1 MADPAPAKTTAL
13 CGARLFDGE
22 KFYEDH
28 AVIIEGGRIVSVLPM
43 QNLKPD
49 IDRQDLGGG
58 LLAPGFIDAQVNG
71 GGGVLFNEQ
80 PDLEGARTI
89 ARTHRRYGTTA
100 ILPTLIT
107 DTPDIM
113 ARAIEAARSAI
124 ADEAVPGVIGL
135 HLEGPFLAPSR
146 KGAHDE
152 GLIREMAE
160 ADVEQLAALDLET
173 LLLTIAPDQVAPRL
187 IRRLVDSGVTV
198 SLGHSDA
205 SYEVVCAAVDAGAR
219 GVTHL
224 FNAMSPLTHRAPGMV
239 GAALDSG
246 QLWCGIIADGHHVHP
261 AALRTALR
269 AKAGPGKL
277 FLVTDAMPT
286 AGCADDRFVLNG
298 RTVLRR
304 DGKVTLEDGTLAG
317 SDLNMAQA
325 LRFTIEVLNIEPS
338 EALRMASLYP
348 AQFLGLDDRFGAI
361 RAGYRADLVQLDDDW
376 NVAQTWIAGAGAD
389 GRAA

>member
-1 MADPAPAKTTAL
+1 MADSAPAKTSAL
-13 CGARLFDGE
+13 CCAKLFDGE
-22 KFYEDH
+22 AFHDDQAVVIED
-28 AVIIEGGRIVSVLPM
+28 GRIVAFTPVAQLDPS
-43 QNLKPD
+43 
-49 IDRQDLGGG
+49 IERQMLSGG

-80 PDLEGARTI
+80 PTVEGARTI
-89 ARTHRRYGTTA
+89 AQTHRRFGSTA
-100 ILPTLIT
+100 FLPTLIT
-107 DTPDIM
+107 DTPDIT
-113 ARAIEAARSAI
+113 ARAVAAARSAI
-124 ADEAVPGVIGL
+124 ADNAVPGVVGL

-146 KGAHDE
+146 KGAHD
-152 GLIREMAE
+152 GSLIREMSE
-160 ADVEQLAALDLET
+160 ADVEELAGLGIET

-187 IRRLVDSGVTV
+187 IRKLVDGGVIV

-205 SYEVVCAAVDAGAR
+205 SYEIVCAAIEAGAR

-261 AALRTALR
+261 AALRLALR
-269 AKAGPGKL
+269 AKAGPGRL

-298 RTVLRR
+298 RRVLRR
-304 DGKVTLEDGTLAG
+304 DGRVTLEDGTLAG
-317 SDLNMAQA
+317 SDLTMAQA
-325 LRFTIEVLNIEPS
+325 LRFTIETLGLEPG

-348 AQFLGLDDRFGAI
+348 AQFLGLDDRLGAI
-361 RAGYRADLVQLDDDW
+361 RPGYRADFVLLDDDW
-376 NVAQTWIAGAGAD
+376 RVVQTWIAGAAPAED
-389 GRAA
+389 TT

>member
-1 MADPAPAKTTAL
+1 MSDPAAMKRIVL
-13 CGARLFDGE
+13 RGARLFDGE
-22 KFYEDH
+22 DFWDDR
-28 AVIIEGGRIVSVLPM
+28 AIIIESGRIASVIPA
-43 QNLKPD
+43 QSVEPGAE
-49 IDRQDLGGG
+49 IQDLAGGT
-58 LLAPGFIDAQVNG
+58 LAPGFIDVQVNG

-89 ARTHRRYGTTA
+89 ARTHRRFGTTA
-100 ILPTLIT
+100 LLPTLIT
-107 DTPDIM
+107 DGPDIM
-113 ARAIEAARSAI
+113 ARAIEAARSAV
-124 ADEAVPGVIGL
+124 AGDAAPGVIGL

-146 KGAHDE
+146 KGAHE
-152 GLIREMAE
+152 GSLIREMTDE
-160 ADVEQLAALDLET
+160 DVEQLSALDLET
-173 LLLTIAPDQVAPRL
+173 LLLTIAPDQVAPHR
-187 IRRLVDSGVTV
+187 IRSLVDAGITV

-205 SYEVVCAAVDAGAR
+205 SYEIVCAAVDAGAR

-246 QLWCGIIADGHHVHP
+246 SLWCGIIADGHHVHP

-269 AKAGPGKL
+269 AKAGPGRL

-298 RTVLRR
+298 RTVLRH

-317 SDLNMAQA
+317 SDLDMAQA
-325 LRFTIEVLNIEPS
+325 LRFTISELGVAPS

-348 AQFLGLDDRFGAI
+348 AQFLGLEERVGTI
-361 RAGYRADLVQLDDDW
+361 RPGCRADLVLLDENW
-376 NVAQTWIAGAGAD
+376 QVAETWIAGKPSE
-389 GRAA
+389 RNAA